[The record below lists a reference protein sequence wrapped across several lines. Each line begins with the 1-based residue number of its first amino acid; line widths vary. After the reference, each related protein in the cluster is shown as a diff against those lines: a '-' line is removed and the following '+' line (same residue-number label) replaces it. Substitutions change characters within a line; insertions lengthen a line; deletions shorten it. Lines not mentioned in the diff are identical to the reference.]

1 MSSVPAVLHVCI
13 VMVCCVISVP
23 HGRACVHCVMSDGDV
38 CFTVYRMG
46 CPWMRLWIVAL
57 PHYT

>member
-38 CFTVYRMG
+38 VSLCTGWGVHG
-46 CPWMRLWIVAL
+46 
-57 PHYT
+57 